1 MSTIV
6 ITGGS
11 GLIGTALMNHLTERG
26 HEVIILTRGIG
37 GNKIGKALVSKTD
50 TKVTYACWDI
60 DKNFIEPGV
69 IEKADYII
77 HLAGAGVADKRW
89 SAKRKK
95 EIVESRTKSGAL
107 IVKALHETKHKVKG
121 LICASGIGW
130 YGPDQDPH
138 RAFIETDPPDPAFLG
153 ETCRQ
158 WEEST
163 SGLNDINIRRVV
175 FRIGLV
181 FSKEGGALTE
191 FKKPVKYGIAAILGN
206 GRQVVSWIHV
216 DDLCRLIL
224 HAIEKDALNGIYN
237 VVSPQPVTNKNLTIQ
252 LAQKMRD
259 KFFIPI
265 YVPVFVL
272 KIMVGEMSIEV
283 LKSTTVSSKK
293 IKETGFTFL
302 YPTLEAAIPALF
314 ATK

>member
-11 GLIGTALMNHLTERG
+11 GLIGTALMNHLTESG
-26 HEVIILTRGIG
+26 HEVIILTRGIRG
-37 GNKIGKALVSKTD
+37 EIIGKTLVSETN
-50 TKVTYACWDI
+50 TKVTYASWDI

-77 HLAGAGVADKRW
+77 HLAGAGIADKRW

-107 IVKALHETKHKVKG
+107 IVKALHETKHKVKA
-121 LICASGIGW
+121 LISASGIGW
-130 YGPDQDPH
+130 YGPDHDPH

-153 ETCRQ
+153 ETCRL

-163 SGLNDINIRRVV
+163 FGLSDINIRRVV
-175 FRIGLV
+175 FRLGLV
-181 FSKEGGALTE
+181 LSKEGGALTE
-191 FKKPVKYGIAAILGN
+191 FKKPVKFGIAAILGN
-206 GRQVVSWIHV
+206 GRQVISWIHV
-216 DDLCRLIL
+216 NDLCRLFL
-224 HAIEKDALNGIYN
+224 HAIEEEAMNGIYN
-237 VVSPQPVTNKNLTIQ
+237 TVSPQPVTNRNLTIQ
-252 LAQKMRD
+252 LAQKMRG

-265 YVPVFVL
+265 YVPEFVL
-272 KIMVGEMSIEV
+272 KIMVGELSIEV

-293 IKETGFTFL
+293 IKDAGFTFL
-302 YPTLEAAIPALF
+302 YPTLEAAIPTLI
-314 ATK
+314 TK